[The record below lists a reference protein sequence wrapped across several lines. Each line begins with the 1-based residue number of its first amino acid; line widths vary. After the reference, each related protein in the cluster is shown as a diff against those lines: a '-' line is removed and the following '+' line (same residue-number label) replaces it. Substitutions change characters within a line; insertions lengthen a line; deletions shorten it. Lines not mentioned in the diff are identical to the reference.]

1 MVLYTPLMES
11 GTVLAMFNWGQNA
24 PTSEKKSY
32 LNTRDAEV
40 SSYLAMISNSAGLG
54 KDALSAE
61 DGDEC

>member
-1 MVLYTPLMES
+1 
-11 GTVLAMFNWGQNA
+11 MFNWGQNA

-61 DGDEC
+61 DGGEC